1 MSVVPIRIPQLG
13 EGLQEARLV
22 EFLKQPG
29 DTVSRDECIYVMET
43 DKAVTEVESP
53 HGGKVAEWTVE
64 ADSVLPIGA
73 VIGSMEVA
81 EAVEDAF
88 IDHSTS
94 PTGVS
99 PEGGALL
106 NELATALPK
115 RVSSRVAIPPRTKR
129 YLKEKGLLEVVDQ
142 ISAAGTKLMP
152 KDVDRFIAQQSFTG
166 VPHVEAPSD
175 VFDETSLP
183 RAQQTLIYRMARG
196 AQLALPAVLETELDW
211 ENIAAGRE
219 QTRQANGPTGF
230 AMFLWCVVQ
239 AMCKHPIL
247 RSTLSSDSKVLRTY
261 HHVNLGVAVSR
272 PGDELKTAVVR
283 QADLMDQATF
293 FCDLTCRIDHARAGS
308 DQVNASTTVTVSN
321 IGAEGMRTGIPIIVT
336 PAVATMA
343 LGAICD
349 KPVPT
354 ADGFTFRKTALL
366 TMSFDHRFLNGIGAS
381 NFLNDVRECV
391 ATFKLAAVG

>member
-1 MSVVPIRIPQLG
+1 
-13 EGLQEARLV
+13 
-22 EFLKQPG
+22 
-29 DTVSRDECIYVMET
+29 
-43 DKAVTEVESP
+43 
-53 HGGKVAEWTVE
+53 
-64 ADSVLPIGA
+64 
-73 VIGSMEVA
+73 MEVA

-115 RVSSRVAIPPRTKR
+115 SVSSRVAIPPRTKR